1 MSGFA
6 KGRAMGLIILI
17 ILIILLF
24 GGGLGTRYGGWGGPG
39 YASFGYGG
47 IGLGTILI
55 IVLIGVRGFEPP
67 APASRTQCSTRLSY
81 TPAAGRYSG
90 AAHTEQG

>member
-1 MSGFA
+1 VAAAGAVCGGSLFLGNISPIVALLNPCAGMSGFA

-55 IVLIGVRGFEPP
+55 IVLIVLLVSG
-67 APASRTQCSTRLSY
+67 RL
-81 TPAAGRYSG
+81 
-90 AAHTEQG
+90 